1 MIRLVEQAKLG
12 NIDAFEMLIHYN
24 KAMLYRIGVSM
35 LKSDEDTA
43 DAIQETLLLAYKNL
57 HKLKEDEYF
66 RTWLVRI
73 LINECKRILRRKKQ
87 YEMIEQDNR
96 AMFYYQSYGIED
108 EIKPYIEQ
116 LDFKL
121 QQVIWLKYYE
131 DFKIREIKKIL
142 HIPESTIK
150 TRLTKAKKQL
160 YKLMQG
166 GEGR

>member
-1 MIRLVEQAKLG
+1 MIRFVEQAKQG
-12 NIDAFEMLIHYN
+12 DINAFEILVHHN
-24 KAMLYRIGVSM
+24 KVMLYRIGGSI
-35 LKSDEDTA
+35 LNSDEDVA

-57 HKLKEDEYF
+57 HKLKKNEYF

-73 LINECKRILRRKKQ
+73 LINECKRILRTKKKYQ
-87 YEMIEQDNR
+87 VIEQEPMS
-96 AMFYYQSYGIED
+96 MFYHQSSTIED

-131 DFKIREIKKIL
+131 DFKIREIKQIL

-160 YKLMQG
+160 YKLMQ
-166 GEGR
+166 EER